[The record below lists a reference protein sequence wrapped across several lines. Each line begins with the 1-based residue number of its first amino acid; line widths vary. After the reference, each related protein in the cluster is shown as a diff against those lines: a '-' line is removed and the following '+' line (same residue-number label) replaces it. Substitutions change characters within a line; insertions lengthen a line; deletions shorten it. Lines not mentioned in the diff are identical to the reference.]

1 MRVTK
6 RFHVEDL
13 ELNMTPMIDIVFLL
27 IIFFLVVSEI
37 ASYDRIENLTLPV
50 ASEAMSEHKFPDRL
64 IISVDTYNRIF
75 IGGRERTMTEV
86 GRLLK
91 AEREIRRK
99 NGGGEGKTK
108 QPVLIQADHNAKWE
122 VVRSI
127 IEKANEFKFW
137 RLSFSAKRKAD

>member
-6 RFHVEDL
+6 RFHVEEL

-50 ASEAMSEHKFPDRL
+50 ASEAVSEHKLPDRL
-64 IISVDTYNRIF
+64 IISIDTFNQIF
-75 IGGRERTMTEV
+75 VGGRKRTLAEV

-91 AEREIRRK
+91 AERDVRK
-99 NGGGEGKTK
+99 VRGEDKTT

-122 VVRSI
+122 TVQKV
-127 IEKANEFKFW
+127 IEKANEFRFW
-137 RLSFSAKRKAD
+137 RLSFSAKREAG

>member
-6 RFHVEDL
+6 RFHIEEL

-50 ASEAMSEHKFPDRL
+50 ASEALSELQLRDRL
-64 IISVDTYNRIF
+64 IISVDTFNRIF
-75 IGGRERTMTEV
+75 IGGRERTMAEV
-86 GRLLK
+86 GRLLR
-91 AEREIRRK
+91 AEKDVR
-99 NGGGEGKTK
+99 GEGKSKTK

-122 VVRSI
+122 TVQKI
-127 IEKANEFKFW
+127 IEKANELKFW
-137 RLSFSAKRKAD
+137 RLSFSAKREG